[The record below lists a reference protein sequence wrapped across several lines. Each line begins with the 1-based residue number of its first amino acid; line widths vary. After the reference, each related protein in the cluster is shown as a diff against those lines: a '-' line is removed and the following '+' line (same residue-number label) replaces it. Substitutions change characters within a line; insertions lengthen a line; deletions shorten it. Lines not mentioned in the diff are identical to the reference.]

1 MFKSNGLGEWKVM
14 LYYEERKD
22 LCEVTKMMFDR
33 FNTNAAGGNISVKVS
48 DEHFIMTPTLMSQG
62 KFCRLTPEDI
72 VVIDKEGT
80 VYEGNGKVTREFNMH
95 VAVYETMP
103 DVGAV
108 VHAHP
113 KESMVFA
120 SLGLDLPHLTEA
132 TRKLGEIKVLDFAPA
147 TSRELAQNVREYMET
162 RKGDLPVATLLREH
176 GILVVDKTLRKAYDM
191 LERIEYNAYVNI
203 HAKIFEGL
211 GLFKAKSE
219 ESEKFQYNL
228 VE

>member
-1 MFKSNGLGEWKVM
+1 M

-48 DEHFIMTPTLMSQG
+48 DKHFIMTPTLMSQA

-72 VVIDKEGT
+72 LVIDREGN

-95 VAVYETMP
+95 CAVFDTIPEA
-103 DVGAV
+103 GAV

-132 TRKLGEIKVLDFAPA
+132 TRKLGEIKTLKFAPA
-147 TSRELAQNVREYMET
+147 TSVELAETVRSYMET
-162 RKGDLPVATLLREH
+162 RKDTLPVATLLREH
-176 GILVVDKTLRKAYDM
+176 GILVVDTTLRKAYDM

-203 HAKIFEGL
+203 HAKLFQAL
-211 GLFKAKSE
+211 GIYNPNSV
-219 ESEKFQYNL
+219 EKEFAYNL
-228 VE
+228 EE